1 MKWRMIHS
9 WYRANVDSS
18 SWMWNSDFPWL
29 SWFLNIN
36 SLGPWFSIIVAKI
49 HVFFLN
55 ERSLSWRKYWSR
67 PCQRE
72 PKNEWCKSCGALV
85 FWPPTSASTTSWL
98 CGPVEKTERKHRE
111 WQRYIDSCWIEDKH
125 VIFSSS
131 RHDGLGKFAFAP
143 THCGTWS
150 SCGSRS
156 RLYSLHML
164 RHDGRPGS
172 VAQQI

>member
-18 SWMWNSDFPWL
+18 SWMWNSDLPWL

-49 HVFFLN
+49 HVFFFLN

-85 FWPPTSASTTSWL
+85 FLTPHLSQHNFMTLWPGWKNRAEAPGVAKVHWQLLNWGQACYLFKFPTWWVGKVCLCTHSSWYL
-98 CGPVEKTERKHRE
+98 
-111 WQRYIDSCWIEDKH
+111 
-125 VIFSSS
+125 
-131 RHDGLGKFAFAP
+131 
-143 THCGTWS
+143 
-150 SCGSRS
+150 
-156 RLYSLHML
+156 
-164 RHDGRPGS
+164 
-172 VAQQI
+172 